1 MKLYKV
7 KDLLIVLIGLFILQS
22 CKKEGDL
29 GLEQQIDEEALYGK
43 LVDTLSLQMYTVE
56 EDSLIGSNFVRNQ
69 LGDFQDPILGKTNAA
84 VAFQA
89 TLSKNNLD
97 FGTDLKLDSIVLV
110 LAYTGNT
117 ADKFYGDSTSRMEIN
132 VYQLDENI
140 SRDSVYYTNRN
151 YITKPT
157 PIGTLN
163 YQPSPDDSIIIQ
175 NIRDDKP
182 DTVIKVYPQVRIR
195 LADAFGNE
203 ILSKSGQTDL
213 SSSAAFLAAYKGFYV
228 TATRL
233 SGDGGIMSL
242 DLTNTNR
249 SYLVLHYRNS
259 TDTTN
264 FVFNINSS
272 SAKINRYTHD
282 YTGTEIAQQLGDT
295 TLGKNKVYIQPLSG
309 LRTKL
314 RLLTLE
320 SLLDSGNIS
329 INKSELIFNIESGT
343 ETPYSPISTIAVK
356 GRYKDNKEILLNTA
370 VYNSTKKQ
378 YTVDLTRS
386 IQFILSKQLDI
397 KEIYIEDN
405 NKQINSKRSVI
416 GGISSATPPKL
427 RIFYTKLY

>member
-7 KDLLIVLIGLFILQS
+7 KDLLIILIGLFILQS

-43 LVDTLSLQMYTVE
+43 LVDTLSIQMHTVK
-56 EDSLIGSNFVRNQ
+56 EDSLIGSNYVRNQ
-69 LGDFQDPILGKTNAA
+69 VGDFSDPIFGKTNAA

-117 ADKFYGDSTSRMEIN
+117 ADKFYGDSTSRIELN

-151 YITKPT
+151 YITKPS

-163 YQPSPDDSIIIQ
+163 YQPSPDDSLIIQ
-175 NIRDDKP
+175 NIRDDRP
-182 DTVIKVYPQVRIR
+182 DTIAKVYPQVRIK

-203 ILSKSGQTDL
+203 ILSKSGQVDL

-228 TATRL
+228 TATKL
-233 SGDGGIMSL
+233 SGDGGIMSF

-249 SYLVLHYRNS
+249 SYIVLHYRNS

-264 FVFNINSS
+264 FVFNINSN
-272 SAKINRYTHD
+272 SAKVNKYTHD
-282 YTGTEIAQQLGDT
+282 YTGTEAGQQLSDSS
-295 TLGKNKVYIQPLSG
+295 LGKGKVYIQPLAG

-314 RLLTLE
+314 RLPTLE
-320 SLLDSGNIS
+320 RLLDSGNIA
-329 INKSELIFNIESGT
+329 INKSELIFKIETGT
-343 ETPYSPISTIAVK
+343 DAPYSPSSTIAVK
-356 GRYKDNKEILLNTA
+356 GRYKDNTEILLNTA
-370 VYNSTKKQ
+370 SYNSTTKQ

-386 IQFILSKQLDI
+386 IQFILSKQLDF
-397 KEIYIEDN
+397 KEIYVEDN
-405 NKQINSKRSVI
+405 SRQINSKRTVL
-416 GGISSATPPKL
+416 GGMNSSSAPKL